1 MRSIFP
7 AHKKLVL
14 LLLCAAFLV
23 AVPLIDKKEEIDEQS
38 IPGVAPAAE
47 DLEEEDISPPTANE
61 DLLVP
66 PQYRGCVVRQKPR
79 GFNEPVIALTFDDG
93 PNPIVTPKVL
103 EILKEYNAKA
113 TFFVI
118 GKHVKLHPNI
128 LKEVVAS
135 GHAIGNHSFS
145 HSYSIPAERAAEDID
160 SNSRLIR
167 KVTGLTTTLFRP
179 PGGFTRGHLAQA
191 ALAQGY
197 TAVLWTISSA
207 DSARIPAKLIA
218 NNVLHTPHPGDI
230 ILMHDGPG
238 HIETAHALPKILE
251 SLRAAGFRFVT
262 VPELLRAWDLWEREN
277 GLQDVSTS
285 KNPQIEHQ
293 NVLNSGRP
301 KHQEPAHNFA
311 HSTHS
316 HHTMTLPSPG
326 SGAASNSTT
335 KPDRV
340 TSARRHR

>member
-14 LLLCAAFLV
+14 LLLCTAFLV
-23 AVPLIDKKEEIDEQS
+23 AVPLIDKEEIDEQS
-38 IPGVAPAAE
+38 ISGVAPAAE
-47 DLEEEDISPPTANE
+47 GFEDEKISLPTENE

-93 PNPIVTPKVL
+93 PNPAVTPKVL
-103 EILKEYNAKA
+103 EILKGYNAKA

-118 GKHVKLHPNI
+118 GKHIKLHPNI
-128 LKEVVAS
+128 LKEVAAS

-160 SNSRLIR
+160 ANSRLIR

-179 PGGFTRGHLAQA
+179 PGGFTHGHLAQA

-207 DSARIPAKLIA
+207 DSARISAKLIT

-238 HIETAHALPKILE
+238 HLETVHALPKILE

-262 VPELLRAWDLWEREN
+262 VPELLRAWALWEREN
-277 GLQDVSTS
+277 GLQDASTS
-285 KNPQIEHQ
+285 KNSLIERQ
-293 NVLNSGRP
+293 NALNAGRP
-301 KHQEPAHNFA
+301 KHQEPAHNSA
-311 HSTHS
+311 HSTQS
-316 HHTMTLPSPG
+316 HHTMTLPPPG

-335 KPDRV
+335 KPDWV